1 MPTRK
6 RSSTRAS
13 RAPRRPAARR
23 SGAATPRA
31 RGAGARTAPRARAA
45 APADRSKRPAPAGR
59 PQRRARAAPTSAVGL
74 LDQHMN
80 YTSQAV
86 DEVKRFYTGLLGF
99 THFRHD
105 AKLNYLNIQ
114 TGPSSSLG
122 FMPPIGGSP
131 DEWRPPREPAI
142 YLIVEDVD
150 RAHAELARRGVTF
163 DQAPRDFDWG
173 HRVAWLKDPEG
184 RRVCLAQVIRR

>member
-6 RSSTRAS
+6 RSSTRAPQ
-13 RAPRRPAARR
+13 APRRPAARR
-23 SGAATPRA
+23 SGGATPRA

-45 APADRSKRPAPAGR
+45 APADRSRGPVPAGRPERPAPANPSG
-59 PQRRARAAPTSAVGL
+59 AVGL
-74 LDQHMN
+74 LDQHLN

-86 DEVKRFYTGLLGF
+86 DEVKHFYTGLLGF
-99 THFRHD
+99 TRFQHD
-105 AKLNYLNIQ
+105 PRLNYLYIQ

-122 FMPPIGGSP
+122 FMPPSGGSP

-150 RAHAELARRGVTF
+150 RAHAELARRGATF
-163 DQAPRDFDWG
+163 DQPPRDFDGG

-184 RRVCLAQVIRR
+184 RRVCLAQVMRR